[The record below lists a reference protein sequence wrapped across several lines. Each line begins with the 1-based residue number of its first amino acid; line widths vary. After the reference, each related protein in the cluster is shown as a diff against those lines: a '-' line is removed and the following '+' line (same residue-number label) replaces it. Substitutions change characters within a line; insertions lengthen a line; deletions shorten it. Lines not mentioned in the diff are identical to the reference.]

1 MSHGIPIV
9 FLNDEF
15 EELEYSVSFC
25 EKNFT
30 NTDLDAMKFNGN
42 NTLNIDELNSE
53 LSQINCDFVDE
64 CKEKGLEMPERIELR
79 RLLDFL

>member
-9 FLNDEF
+9 FLNDEL
-15 EELEYSVSFC
+15 EELQYSVSFC

-30 NTDLDAMKFNGN
+30 HADLDEIEFDSS

-53 LSQINCDFVDE
+53 LSQINCDFVNKR
-64 CKEKGLEMPERIELR
+64 KEEGLDTPERIELR